1 MKLGRDEVLMV
12 PYKCCCFSARPVQ
25 GRNPGQGKNRSG
37 GGSLLQRTSSSVLKA
52 TATNRI
58 HSNDQD
64 ACGMKC
70 CYFLFHSEVK
80 FLMRFR
86 RLLGLSHFALF

>member
-1 MKLGRDEVLMV
+1 MKYSWSLTSVV
-12 PYKCCCFSARPVQ
+12 VFRPDPSRVD
-25 GRNPGQGKNRSG
+25 PGQGINRSG
-37 GGSLLQRTSSSVLKA
+37 GGGSGSLLQRTSSSVLKA

-70 CYFLFHSEVK
+70 YFLFHSEVK
-80 FLMRFR
+80 FLTRSR